1 MKKARTE
8 ALKPPPQ
15 LSLSEWANTYGV
27 IPKGASADAG
37 KFYSF
42 KYQDGI
48 MDSITDPTVSKITVM
63 KSARVGYTR
72 ILDHMVG
79 YYIHQDPSPI
89 LFVQPTIEDARN
101 FSETEIEPM
110 LLETPELKEIV
121 GDIKSRAA
129 KQKVD
134 YRQFR
139 NGASIKFIGA
149 ESPNGF
155 RRVTVRIVAFD
166 EVDGYT
172 PMGAGDEGDQIT
184 LGEKRAETYWDSKV
198 ILGSTPVTKGASRI
212 EKSFET
218 SDQRFY
224 NVVCPHCDAK
234 QVLKW
239 ENLKWDKAEDGTHL
253 PETAHFRCEALGCRI
268 EEHDKLS
275 MINGGEWI
283 ATAPFKGHAGFHIW
297 SAYSLHPKA
306 TWSSLAKKW
315 LEVYKNPVQRKPFYN
330 LELGLPYKDA
340 VELSDPGT
348 LKARCEPYSWQ
359 DLPEDVQFTTAGVDT
374 QDDRIEVT
382 FVGWGAG
389 EESWIARHEVLY
401 GDVSKPYV
409 WDELD
414 TLLATPCETNDM
426 RRLSVQAV
434 VIDSAGHNSE
444 MVYKFCRDRRRRR
457 VYAGIGRG
465 NSDQKSPR
473 MIWPKTA
480 SRTKNSGDKPFII
493 GVDTAKDDLS
503 SRLTIVPDE
512 NNSTPRSVHFPAI
525 GLSADY
531 FEQLTSE
538 HAITYRVGNSFKRKW
553 DVKTEGRRNET
564 WDCLVYALA
573 ARLSLPKKLDKP
585 ARRPPREP
593 KPDDVT
599 DVVVANDNEP
609 APPEKEKPKKR
620 QRERWGAYR

>member
-1 MKKARTE
+1 M
-8 ALKPPPQ
+8 
-15 LSLSEWANTYGV
+15 SEWANTYGV
-27 IPKGASADAG
+27 IPKGTSSDAG

-48 MDSITDPTVSKITVM
+48 MDAITDPTVSKITVM

-172 PMGAGDEGDQIT
+172 AMGAGDEGDQIT
-184 LGEKRAETYWDSKV
+184 LGEKRAETYWNSKV

-224 NVVCPHCDAK
+224 NVACPHCKAK

-268 EEHDKLS
+268 EESDKLS
-275 MINGGEWI
+275 MIDGGEWI
-283 ATAPFKGHAGFHIW
+283 ATAPFAGHAGFHIW

-306 TWSSLAKKW
+306 TWASLAKKW

-340 VELSDPGT
+340 VEFSDPGT

-359 DLPEDVQFTTAGVDT
+359 DLPEDVQFVTAGVDT

-414 TLLATPCETNDM
+414 KLLATPCETNDM
-426 RRLSVQAV
+426 RRLSVQAA

-457 VYAGIGRG
+457 IYAAIGRG
-465 NSDQKSPR
+465 NSNQKSPR

-503 SRLTIVPDE
+503 SRLTIVPAVTE
-512 NNSTPRSVHFPAI
+512 SGEMVPTPRAIHFPAI

-531 FEQLTSE
+531 FDQLTSE
-538 HAITYRVGNSFKRKW
+538 HAITFRMGNSFKRKW

-573 ARLSLPKKLDKP
+573 ARLSVPKKLDKP
-585 ARRPPREP
+585 VRLRRRESEQ
-593 KPDDVT
+593 KTADIASVA
-599 DVVVANDNEP
+599 ANDNVP
-609 APPEKEKPKKR
+609 RAEKRVDDVVEKPKER
-620 QRERWGAYR
+620 AQRRPRERWGAYR